1 MLERLGDLVFR
12 RARMVLVVGGL
23 LLLVAA
29 GVGFGAFGKLQ
40 SGGFEAPNS
49 ASTRAQ
55 DEIKDTFGGRPN
67 LVVEVRAKDGSGVD
81 TPAVADAG
89 RRLTAALAAAPG
101 FDQVASYWTTNAPG
115 LKADGGRG
123 ALLVAHSV
131 EDDVSELPKSAQ
143 LPPDS
148 PLKVRIGGDASIGP
162 AVNGQVGK
170 SLAIAESIAVPLTL
184 LLLVLAFGSLIAAL
198 VPLVIGF
205 IAIMGTFAELYV
217 LGSLTDVSIFS
228 INLTTALGLGLAID
242 YALLIVARHRE
253 LLHAGHDLHDAVV
266 GTLRTAGRTILF
278 SAATVAAAL
287 AVLLVFPQYFLRSF
301 AYAGIGVVVISALA
315 ALIVAPALLTV
326 LGPRVES
333 MRIKGIKGVQGAEAP
348 MWSRLA
354 GFVTRRPAL
363 TALPVVAVLLFAAS
377 PLLGVKFGTP
387 DERVLPTSTEAR
399 QVGDTLRADYSLD
412 DTRTLDVVL
421 LGAGAEAPVD
431 GYAAR
436 LATLPGVTRVDS
448 AGPDRIR
455 PNARLLSVITT
466 LPAKSDAAQD
476 LVRDVRAIP
485 APERTEALVGGTDA
499 RLVDTKTSIGD
510 RLPLAFGLI
519 VLSTFVL
526 LFLFTGSI
534 LQPLRALLLNGISIL
549 AAVGITVW
557 VFQDGHLS
565 GLLGFTPLPMDTSM
579 TVLLFCIAFA
589 LSMDYEVFVTSR
601 IKELHDAGE
610 SDEDAVRHG
619 LGRTGR
625 IVTTAAA
632 LLAVTFVAFLTSS
645 VSFLQLFGFGAAL
658 AILLDA
664 TLVRGVLVPAAMRL
678 LGRHAWYSP
687 RVLRRLHDR
696 VGLSESAAEPA
707 ESAPPARSGAADRA
721 DEHVADGAR

>member
-1 MLERLGDLVFR
+1 MIMLERLGDFVFR
-12 RARMVLVVGGL
+12 RARAVLVVAGL

-29 GVGFGAFGKLQ
+29 GAGFGAFGKLRSQ
-40 SGGFEAPNS
+40 GFDDPAS
-49 ASTRAQ
+49 ASSRA
-55 DEIKDTFGGRPN
+55 ENAIKDTFPGRPN
-67 LVVEVRAKDGSGVD
+67 IVFEVRAKDGSNVD
-81 TPAVADAG
+81 GPAVAEAG
-89 RRLTAALAAAPG
+89 RAFTRALATSTS
-101 FDQVASYWTTNAPG
+101 FDHVLSYWDTGSLG
-115 LKADGGRG
+115 LKADSGRG
-123 ALLVAHSV
+123 ALVVAHAQ
-131 EDDVSELPKSAQ
+131 EDEVDTLPKGAT
-143 LPPDS
+143 PPADS
-148 PLKVRIGGDASIGP
+148 PIEIRIGGENAIGP
-162 AVNGQVGK
+162 AVGGEVGK
-170 SLAIAESIAVPLTL
+170 SLAFAEAIAIPLTL

-205 IAIMGTFAELYV
+205 IAIMGTFAELFV

-253 LLHAGHDLHDAVV
+253 LRNSGHDLHDAVV
-266 GTLRTAGRTILF
+266 GTLRTAGRTIVF

-301 AYAGIGVVVISALA
+301 AYAGIGVVIISALA

-333 MRIKGIKGVQGAEAP
+333 MRIRGIKGVQGAEAP
-348 MWSRLA
+348 VWSRLA
-354 GFVTRRPAL
+354 QFVSRRPAL
-363 TALPVVAVLLFAAS
+363 TALPVLAALLFAAS
-377 PLLGVKFGTP
+377 PLLGVRFGTP
-387 DERVLPTSTEAR
+387 DERVLPTSTDVR
-399 QVGDTLRADYSLD
+399 QVGDTLREDYSHD
-412 DTRTLDVVL
+412 DTRSIDVVL
-421 LGAGAEAPVD
+421 LGPGAEAPVD
-431 GYAAR
+431 GYAAA
-436 LATLPGVTRVDS
+436 LGALPGVTRVDS
-448 AGPDRIR
+448 AGAEQVR
-455 PNARLLSVITT
+455 PGARLLSVITT

-476 LVRDVRAIP
+476 LVHDVRAVP
-485 APERTEALVGGTDA
+485 APDRTEALVGGTDA
-499 RLVDTKTSIGD
+499 KLVDTKTSIAD

-534 LQPLRALLLNGISIL
+534 LQPLRALLLNGISIT

-565 GLLGFTPLPMDTSM
+565 EPLGFTPLPMDTSM

-601 IKELHDAGE
+601 IKELHDAGA
-610 SDEDAVRHG
+610 SDLDAVRHG

-645 VSFLQLFGFGAAL
+645 VSFLQLFGFGAAV
-658 AILLDA
+658 AIVLDA
-664 TLVRGVLVPAAMRL
+664 TLVRGVLVPAAMRI
-678 LGRHAWYSP
+678 LGRHAWYAP
-687 RVLRRLHDR
+687 APLRRLHDR
-696 VGLSESAAEPA
+696 IGLRESDPADLPVRTTPEETAKTGEP
-707 ESAPPARSGAADRA
+707 SRNG
-721 DEHVADGAR
+721 

>member
-1 MLERLGDLVFR
+1 MIMLERLGDLVYR
-12 RARMVLVVGGL
+12 RARAVLVIGAL

-40 SGGFEAPNS
+40 SGGFDAPNA

-55 DEIKDTFGGRPN
+55 DTIDDTFGGRPN
-67 LVVEVRAKDGSGVD
+67 LVVEVRAKNGANVD
-81 TPAVADAG
+81 DPAVADAG
-89 RRLTAALAAAPG
+89 RRLTAALAASPG

-131 EDDVSELPKSAQ
+131 EDDISELPASAT
-143 LPPDS
+143 PPADS
-148 PLKVRIGGDASIGP
+148 PLKLRIGGDAAIGP
-162 AVNGQVGK
+162 AVNGEVGR
-170 SLAIAESIAVPLTL
+170 SLAIAEAIAVPLTL
-184 LLLVLAFGSLIAAL
+184 LLLVLAFGSLVAAL

-205 IAIMGTFAELYV
+205 IAIMGTFAELFV

-253 LLHAGHDLHDAVV
+253 LLNSGHDLHGAVV
-266 GTLRTAGRTILF
+266 GTMRTAGRTILF
-278 SAATVAAAL
+278 SAATVTAAL

-301 AYAGIGVVVISALA
+301 GYAGIGVVVVSALA
-315 ALIVAPALLTV
+315 ALIIAPALLTV

-333 MRIKGIKGVQGAEAP
+333 LRIRGVRGVQGGEAP
-348 MWSRLA
+348 VWSRLA
-354 GFVTRRPAL
+354 EFVSRRPAL
-363 TALPVVAVLLFAAS
+363 TALPVLAVLLLAAS
-377 PLLGVKFGTP
+377 PLLGVQFGTP
-387 DERVLPTSTEAR
+387 DERVLPTSTQAR
-399 QVGDTLRADYSLD
+399 QVGDTLREDYSLN
-412 DTRTLDVVL
+412 DTRSLDVVL
-421 LGAGAEAPVD
+421 VGAGAEAPVD
-431 GYAAR
+431 AYAAR
-436 LATLPGVTRVDS
+436 IAAIPGVTRVD
-448 AGPDRIR
+448 AVGADRVR

-485 APERTEALVGGTDA
+485 APDRTEALVGGTDA
-499 RLVDTKTSIGD
+499 ALVDTKTSIGD
-510 RLPLAFGLI
+510 RLPIAFGLI

-526 LFLFTGSI
+526 LFLFTGSV
-534 LQPLRALLLNGISIL
+534 LQPLRALLLNGISIT

-565 GLLGFTPLPMDTSM
+565 NLLGFTPLPMDTSM

-601 IKELHDAGE
+601 IKELHDAGA
-610 SDEDAVRHG
+610 SDLDAVRHG

-678 LGRHAWYSP
+678 LGRHAWYAP
-687 RVLRRLHDR
+687 APLRRLHDR
-696 VGLSESAAEPA
+696 VGLRESAAEPVVALPAQA
-707 ESAPPARSGAADRA
+707 EARSEDPARDAVR
-721 DEHVADGAR
+721 

>member
-1 MLERLGDLVFR
+1 MLERLGDLVYR
-12 RARMVLVVGGL
+12 RARAVLVIGAL

-40 SGGFEAPNS
+40 SGGFDAPNA

-55 DEIKDTFGGRPN
+55 DTIDDTFGGRPN
-67 LVVEVRAKDGSGVD
+67 LVVEVRAKNGANVD
-81 TPAVADAG
+81 DPAVADAG
-89 RRLTAALAAAPG
+89 RRLTAALAASPG

-131 EDDVSELPKSAQ
+131 EDDISELPASAT
-143 LPPDS
+143 PPADS
-148 PLKVRIGGDASIGP
+148 PLKLRIGGDAAIGP
-162 AVNGQVGK
+162 AVNGEVGR
-170 SLAIAESIAVPLTL
+170 SLAIAEAIAVPLTL
-184 LLLVLAFGSLIAAL
+184 LLLVLAFGSLVAAL

-205 IAIMGTFAELYV
+205 IAIMGTFAELFV

-253 LLHAGHDLHDAVV
+253 LLNSGHDLHGAVV
-266 GTLRTAGRTILF
+266 GTMRTAGRTILF
-278 SAATVAAAL
+278 SAATVTAAL

-301 AYAGIGVVVISALA
+301 GYAGIGVVVVSALA
-315 ALIVAPALLTV
+315 ALIIAPALLTV

-333 MRIKGIKGVQGAEAP
+333 LRIRGVRGVQGGEAP
-348 MWSRLA
+348 VWSRLA
-354 GFVTRRPAL
+354 EFVSRRPAL
-363 TALPVVAVLLFAAS
+363 TALPVLAVLLLAAS
-377 PLLGVKFGTP
+377 PLLGVQFGTP
-387 DERVLPTSTEAR
+387 DERVLPTSTQAR
-399 QVGDTLRADYSLD
+399 QVGDTLREDYSLN
-412 DTRTLDVVL
+412 DTRSLDVVL
-421 LGAGAEAPVD
+421 VGAGAEAPVD
-431 GYAAR
+431 AYAAR
-436 LATLPGVTRVDS
+436 IAAIPGVTRVD
-448 AGPDRIR
+448 AVGADRVR

-485 APERTEALVGGTDA
+485 APDRTEALVGGTDA
-499 RLVDTKTSIGD
+499 ALVDTKTSIGD
-510 RLPLAFGLI
+510 RLPIAFGLI

-526 LFLFTGSI
+526 LFLFTGSV
-534 LQPLRALLLNGISIL
+534 LQPLRALLLNGISIT

-565 GLLGFTPLPMDTSM
+565 NLLGFTPLPMDTSM

-601 IKELHDAGE
+601 IKELHDAGA
-610 SDEDAVRHG
+610 SDLDAVRHG

-678 LGRHAWYSP
+678 LGRHAWYAP
-687 RVLRRLHDR
+687 APLRRLHDR
-696 VGLSESAAEPA
+696 VGLRESAAEPVVALPAQA
-707 ESAPPARSGAADRA
+707 EARSEDPARDAVR
-721 DEHVADGAR
+721 